1 MEEKGIIQEI
11 LEDGRYAVWFYVN
24 PEACS
29 CCSAYSTCVVKKNQK
44 LLLSGPPGL
53 RVGQEVK
60 AVFPVFSKSYRL
72 LLIFGSPVAVFLIVF
87 LTIQKIFSAE
97 LPALAGAFSLSICDF
112 IVMLIFSKKM
122 EKNMLKNIKISA
134 TS

>member
-11 LEDGRYAVWFYVN
+11 LNDGRYAVRFYVN

-29 CCSAYSTCVVKKNQK
+29 CCSAYGSCVVKKNQE
-44 LLLSGPPGL
+44 LVLSGPSGL

-72 LLIFGSPVAVFLIVF
+72 LLIFGSPVAVFLTVF
-87 LTIQKIFSAE
+87 LVLQRIFSAD
-97 LPALAGAFSLSICDF
+97 LPALTGAFALSICDF

-122 EKNMLKNIKISA
+122 EKKIIKNISISA